1 MRCIEEDELEFGE
14 RKGSRMSK
22 IMAFVP
28 LSFSRSSASAN
39 SSVSL
44 ALVISIISYL
54 HHAKSRNLPTAASPA
69 DAHKSCRCHEELCRH
84 GWQRPSDALISTRD
98 FLRLCT
104 AAFFPKRRTCIQPLA
119 RHTRHSSGNMEHSHI
134 WQAFW
139 THDSRVNLHIST
151 DYDQRNGF
159 GGLVTVLH
167 GSSERSS
174 SARRTPSFLLPS
186 PWQFRA
192 PCTAIGGT

>member
-1 MRCIEEDELEFGE
+1 MSRGTLSPRMAASERCIDQY
-14 RKGSRMSK
+14 SRFL
-22 IMAFVP
+22 AT
-28 LSFSRSSASAN
+28 LHSSILPQTAD
-39 SSVSL
+39 
-44 ALVISIISYL
+44 L
-54 HHAKSRNLPTAASPA
+54 HPT
-69 DAHKSCRCHEELCRH
+69 
-84 GWQRPSDALISTRD
+84 
-98 FLRLCT
+98 
-104 AAFFPKRRTCIQPLA
+104 PLA

-174 SARRTPSFLLPS
+174 SARGALQAFFCHHLGSSERRVPQLGEHNFLS
-186 PWQFRA
+186 EGRRR
-192 PCTAIGGT
+192 PCLDDQDTSMDGGESSYSMVVG